1 VDSKTHAKA
10 HFTQQHC
17 KPILFVFHKT
27 GQKSPMLNV
36 KEKKKTPLILFSE
49 KDWKNKIHVFNNK
62 IGIIILKY
70 FFITKNKILND
81 F

>member
-1 VDSKTHAKA
+1 
-10 HFTQQHC
+10 
-17 KPILFVFHKT
+17 
-27 GQKSPMLNV
+27 MLNV

-49 KDWKNKIHVFNNK
+49 KDWKNKIHVFNNE

-70 FFITKNKILND
+70 IFITKNKILND